1 MRDGVGRMSD
11 GHEVNSVRLSDSRFL
26 AQEPQTSDWFVK
38 RICISFEVA
47 GPKKKKGKRVSV
59 KDTRGEVGA
68 CPTLR

>member
-47 GPKKKKGKRVSV
+47 GPKKKERKKSECKGYSR
-59 KDTRGEVGA
+59 
-68 CPTLR
+68 